1 MSKEILNSE
10 TVSDVEFILSLYP
23 HLLIDKVSWHPN
35 GTMSVILR
43 ISILATV
50 ARLACHASDAN
61 CDFRIWPVGHN
72 GPIPSDLDNSS
83 RKDRTDTEWGSRIQY
98 QLQFTANSRIITFC
112 VCMAEELV
120 SMNLL
125 ERADADRFSAK
136 WGW

>member
-83 RKDRTDTEWGSRIQY
+83 RKGAIFAARIVKVRRNW
-98 QLQFTANSRIITFC
+98 AIMSHWPNPKVAIRVRC
-112 VCMAEELV
+112 VASEPRNCRK
-120 SMNLL
+120 N
-125 ERADADRFSAK
+125 
-136 WGW
+136 